1 MYRVIKMNLTGGNVF
16 IDGKFT
22 ECNIKTENNIISEI
36 SINTY
41 DDSVDCNGK
50 YIIPGLVDIH
60 THGCAGFDF
69 SSASAENIA
78 VMQKNYLENGITT
91 VLATTVSLSDDDIH
105 SAVNNIIDAASNSVV
120 GASIA
125 GINLEGPYLSPKK
138 CGAHDSSL
146 LKAPDYDFIKQ
157 LGDFIKVVNVAPE
170 YENASE
176 FIRNFNGKTSIA
188 HTDCDYETAKNA
200 INLGA
205 DHITHIFNAMNGL
218 HHRNP
223 GVIGAF
229 FDSHAVAELICD
241 GVHIAFPILKMMFD
255 AYPERIAI
263 ISDSMAATGLSDGNY
278 KLGSLNVNVKN
289 SVATLDD
296 GTLAGS
302 TTNIFTM
309 IKFLIGNG
317 INAEKAIRS
326 VTEIPAA
333 SVGIDDI
340 CGKIA
345 VGRKADL
352 VILNSDFSIDKII
365 FDGKIIS

>member
-1 MYRVIKMNLTGGNVF
+1 MNLTGGNVF
-16 IDGKFT
+16 IDGKFKK
-22 ECNIKTENNIISEI
+22 CNIKTENNIVSEI
-36 SINTY
+36 SNNIY
-41 DDSVDCNGK
+41 ADALDCNGK

-69 SSASAENIA
+69 SSASSEEIAE
-78 VMQKNYLENGITT
+78 MQKTYLKNGITT
-91 VLATTVSLSDDDIH
+91 ILATTVSLSDEDIK
-105 SAVNNIIDAASNSVV
+105 SAVNNIECAAEKAVEGST
-120 GASIA
+120 IA
-125 GINLEGPYLSPKK
+125 GINLEGPYLSAKK

-170 YENASE
+170 YKNAFD
-176 FIRNFNGKTSIA
+176 FIKFFKGKTSIA

-200 INLGA
+200 IDLGA

-218 HHRNP
+218 HHRKP

-229 FDSHAVAELICD
+229 FNSDAVAELICD

-255 AYPERIAI
+255 AYADRIAI
-263 ISDSMAATGLSDGNY
+263 ISDSMAATGLNDGNY
-278 KLGSLNVNVKN
+278 KLGSLNVTVKD

-302 TTNIFTM
+302 TTNIYQM
-309 IKFLIGNG
+309 MQYLISNG
-317 INAEKAIRS
+317 VDAEKVIRS
-326 VTEIPAA
+326 VTEVPAA

-340 CGKIA
+340 CGKIE
-345 VGRKADL
+345 VGRKADM
-352 VILNSDFSIDKII
+352 VILNENYTIEKIVYN
-365 FDGKIIS
+365 GKII